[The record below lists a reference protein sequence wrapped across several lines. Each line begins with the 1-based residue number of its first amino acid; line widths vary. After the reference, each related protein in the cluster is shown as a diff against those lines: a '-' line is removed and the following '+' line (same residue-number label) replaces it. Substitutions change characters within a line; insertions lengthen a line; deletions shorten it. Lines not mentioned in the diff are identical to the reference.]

1 MPAVQEPAVQE
12 TVAPTVTHRGR
23 QLVAATIGQIVEWF
37 DWYAYSILAVYFA
50 GQFFPA
56 SDASSMVPL
65 LSALAVF
72 AAGFLMR
79 PVGGL
84 VMGAVADRRG
94 RKAAL
99 TLSITMMGA
108 ANLTIGLS
116 PTYAQVGLLAP
127 LLLVVARLVQGLST
141 GGELGAASVFLV
153 ESAPANR
160 RGLFSSFIYIGAMT
174 GNLAAIGTAAA
185 LASSLSDEAM
195 SSWGWRVPFL
205 MGALAGAVGLWIRRH
220 AQETSTVAEDI
231 RSGRVR
237 RPSPFEF
244 LKAHPRESLQV
255 IGITMAPAVL
265 FYVWAVFLPTYA
277 AISVGFDKTQ
287 ALVVSSVSLVFF
299 TLLQPITGTIS
310 DKVGRKP
317 TLIVFAL
324 GFVVGTVPMLN
335 GLSSS
340 VWSLLL
346 IQCIGLALLSGWSS
360 VSAAV
365 MSELFPARVRATG
378 IGLPYNIAMAVFG
391 GTGPYLATWLQ
402 SSGHGAL
409 FGWYLVACAAVS
421 LLTYLSLRE
430 THGEPLPR

>member
-1 MPAVQEPAVQE
+1 MAVMSEAPATRVVN
-12 TVAPTVTHRGR
+12 RGR
-23 QLVAATIGQIVEWF
+23 QLAAATVGQVVEWF

-50 GQFFPA
+50 GQFFPS

-116 PTYAQVGLLAP
+116 PTYAQIGLLAP
-127 LLLVVARLVQGLST
+127 VLLVVARLVQGIST

-153 ESAPANR
+153 ESAPPNR

-174 GNLAAIGTAAA
+174 GNLAAIGISAA
-185 LASSLSDEAM
+185 LASGLSEDAM

-205 MGALAGAVGLWIRRH
+205 IGALAGAVGLWIRRH
-220 AQETSTVAEDI
+220 AEETSTVAEDI
-231 RSGRVR
+231 ESGRVR

-244 LKAHPRESLQV
+244 LREHPKQSLQV
-255 IGITMAPAVL
+255 VGITMAPAVL

-277 AISVGFDKTQ
+277 SISVGFDKAQ
-287 ALVVSSVSLVFF
+287 ALVVSCISLVFF
-299 TLLQPITGTIS
+299 TVLQPITGTIS

-317 TLIVFAL
+317 TLIVFAA
-324 GFVVGTVPMLN
+324 GFVIGTVPMLN
-335 GLSSS
+335 MLTSSF
-340 VWSLLL
+340 WSLLL
-346 IQCIGLALLSGWSS
+346 VQCLGLALLSGWSS

-378 IGLPYNIAMAVFG
+378 IGLPYNIAMALFG
-391 GTGPYLATWLQ
+391 GTGPYIATWLQ
-402 SSGHGAL
+402 SSGHASL
-409 FGWYLVACAAVS
+409 FGWYLVLCAVMS

-430 THGEPLPR
+430 TRGEPLPE